1 MCLVHTFDD
10 VGQISDLRTYCS
22 NVYCFAMNKNY
33 PKIKDESDSAYA
45 FAFPQNQR
53 TKLIQANKQL
63 LLRQIKRGFRPK
75 WYCVFHLNNTINT
88 NDEILLDRDL
98 IHTKNMLY
106 SELYGGRW
114 KKVKKKA
121 RGFWTLEFGSGKD
134 RPHMNL
140 LIETLPFP
148 YDDYR
153 SSFVLFHRI
162 LPRDVKCVW
171 KRTAHIQPVD
181 LFDADGLYQ
190 YVVKESDF
198 DNSTLLDNLTD
209 WIL

>member
-10 VGQISDLRTYCS
+10 VGRISDLQTYCP
-22 NVYCFAMNKNY
+22 NVYCFAMTTNY
-33 PKIKDESDSAYA
+33 HKITDESDSAYS

-88 NDEILLDRDL
+88 NDEILMDRDL

-106 SELYGGRW
+106 SELYGRRW
-114 KKVKKKA
+114 KKAKKKA
-121 RGFWTLEFGSGKD
+121 KGFWTLEFGSGKD

-153 SSFVLFHRI
+153 SALVLFDRI
-162 LPRDVKCVW
+162 LPRDVRCVW
-171 KRTAHIQPVD
+171 KQSAHIQPVD